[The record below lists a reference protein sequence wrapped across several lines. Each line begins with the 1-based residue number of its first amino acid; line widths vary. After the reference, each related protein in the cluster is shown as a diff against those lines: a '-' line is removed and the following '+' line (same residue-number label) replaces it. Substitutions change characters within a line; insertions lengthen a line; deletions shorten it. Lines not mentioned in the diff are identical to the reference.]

1 MSMSC
6 YRHQQLGFGI
16 LLECLFPYWS
26 THSELGE
33 PCPRSLV
40 RNAGKATSRRR
51 RSALTVGPANRPP
64 ITTQQGF
71 RRCSA
76 LHHSPSSP
84 SSEPLSKLCLAYY
97 EEARRRAIDR
107 TKTRSIATRDRIF
120 HGLDSVCRSNWKP
133 TRNRP
138 GSNGNRWTTC
148 LRAGALAKRYSVDR
162 NFHSRCCGKR
172 RHGTRGTTLLEIGS
186 SAAKYPD
193 PRYNRHLPSYPAV
206 RKCCWILLETSSSKS
221 CDQNRFLSV
230 QASPGA
236 AGWEPRF
243 HEPRELPKI

>member
-1 MSMSC
+1 MSC

-107 TKTRSIATRDRIF
+107 TKTGPLLLGIGFFMGWIPFVGVIGSPLEIVRAAMVIVGRHAFGPEHSRNVIQSIVIFIVGVAASVATVLVAIF
-120 HGLDSVCRSNWKP
+120 TGNILLNALPSLVPAVIFGYAYNLA
-133 TRNRP
+133 RNRVERREIP
-138 GSNGNRWTTC
+138 GP
-148 LRAGALAKRYSVDR
+148 ALQSP
-162 NFHSRCCGKR
+162 
-172 RHGTRGTTLLEIGS
+172 S
-186 SAAKYPD
+186 SF
-193 PRYNRHLPSYPAV
+193 V
-206 RKCCWILLETSSSKS
+206 
-221 CDQNRFLSV
+221 
-230 QASPGA
+230 PG
-236 AGWEPRF
+236 G
-243 HEPRELPKI
+243 

>member
-172 RHGTRGTTLLEIGS
+172 RHGTRGHLHRQYTPKRLTIACSGSDLWLRVQPCSKSGRAPRNTWTRATIAIFLRTRRLE
-186 SAAKYPD
+186 SAAGF
-193 PRYNRHLPSYPAV
+193 
-206 RKCCWILLETSSSKS
+206 C
-221 CDQNRFLSV
+221 
-230 QASPGA
+230 
-236 AGWEPRF
+236 
-243 HEPRELPKI
+243 